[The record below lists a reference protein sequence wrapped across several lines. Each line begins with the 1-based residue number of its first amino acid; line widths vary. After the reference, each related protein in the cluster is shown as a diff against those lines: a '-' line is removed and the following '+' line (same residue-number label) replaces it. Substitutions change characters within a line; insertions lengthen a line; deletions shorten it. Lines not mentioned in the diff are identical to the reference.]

1 MLHQADLYCLKLDKI
16 LIYNLATK
24 KMKNKNIYFFIIL
37 IFNLAITVN
46 CQNIKSI
53 ESNDSIQLTE
63 SYKQE
68 DLPINDYLTSELQPV
83 RDNFKRLNAIKKWAK
98 IKKIKLLESTEGG
111 EATYYFQ
118 NKNLEKIITHNF
130 GETFQKLTEYYLKNG
145 KLSFVFEKTLQ
156 YNRPIYYDSI
166 AKKENHDTEEF
177 DINKS
182 EIIEERSYFNN
193 GKLLHQINNQDCGA
207 PFAEEYLLE
216 EQKRILTAFEKLLK
230 LEKTK

>member
-1 MLHQADLYCLKLDKI
+1 
-16 LIYNLATK
+16 
-24 KMKNKNIYFFIIL
+24 MKNKNIYFFILL

-68 DLPINDYLTSELQPV
+68 DLPINDYLTSELQPI
-83 RDNFKRLNAIKKWAK
+83 RDNFKRLNTIKKWSK
-98 IKKIKLLESTEGG
+98 IKKRKLLESTEGG
-111 EATYYFQ
+111 EVTYYFQ
-118 NKNLEKIITHNF
+118 NKNLEKIITHHF
-130 GETFQKLTEYYLKNG
+130 GETFQKLTEYYQKNG

-166 AKKENHDTEEF
+166 AKKENNDTEEF

-193 GKLLHQINNQDCGA
+193 GKLLHQINNQDSGA

-216 EQKRILTAFEKLLK
+216 EQKRILTTFEKLLK

>member
-1 MLHQADLYCLKLDKI
+1 M

-37 IFNLAITVN
+37 IFNLVITVN
-46 CQNIKSI
+46 CQNKKSI
-53 ESNDSIQLTE
+53 ESNDSLQLTE

-68 DLPINDYLTSELQPV
+68 DLPINDYLTNELQPI
-83 RDNFKRLNAIKKWAK
+83 RDNFKRLNAIKKWSK
-98 IKKIKLLESTEGG
+98 IKKIKFFESTEGG

-118 NKNLEKIITHNF
+118 NENLEKIMTRHF

-145 KLSFVFEKTLQ
+145 KLSFVFEKTLE

-166 AKKENHDTEEF
+166 AKKENNDTEEF

-182 EIIEERSYFNN
+182 EIIEEKSYFIN

-216 EQKRILTAFEKLLK
+216 EQKRILTEFEKLLN
-230 LEKTK
+230 